1 MEERSTAI
9 IRILS
14 NFKKLCFPAII
25 WMFQINFGPN
35 NLYNFSSSLAHV
47 LLDIATNTQPSKRAV
62 GEPCF
67 NFTEKLVKNIQD
79 QEVSFL

>member
-1 MEERSTAI
+1 MGAVSESALCAHVRKVEERSTAI

-14 NFKKLCFPAII
+14 NFKKLYFPAII

-47 LLDIATNTQPSKRAV
+47 FLDIATNTQPSK
-62 GEPCF
+62 
-67 NFTEKLVKNIQD
+67 
-79 QEVSFL
+79 